1 MDKKNIFKLSNNW
14 NLHKEDLKKKKF
26 YLFNVTDGDIIR
38 LNEISFE
45 ILKNIDGTK
54 TIQDIFD
61 IIYMTYKVEEQ
72 ILWDDIFLLIEKGV
86 KNKALQIV

>member
-1 MDKKNIFKLSNNW
+1 MDKNSILKLSNNW

-45 ILKNIDGTK
+45 ILKNIDGIK
-54 TIQDIFD
+54 TVQDIFD
-61 IIYMTYKVEEQ
+61 IIHMAYEVDEQ
-72 ILWDDIFLLIEKGV
+72 VLWEDVFSLIEKAI
-86 KNKALQIV
+86 KNKALQVV

>member
-1 MDKKNIFKLSNNW
+1 MDKNSILKLSNNW
-14 NLHKEDLKKKKF
+14 NLHKEDLKEKKF
-26 YLFNVTDGDIIR
+26 FLFNVTDGDIIR

-61 IIYMTYKVEEQ
+61 IINMAYEVDEQ
-72 ILWDDIFLLIEKGV
+72 VLWEDIFSLIEKGI
-86 KNKALQIV
+86 KNKALQVV

>member
-1 MDKKNIFKLSNNW
+1 MDKKSILKLSNNW

-45 ILKNIDGTK
+45 ILKNIDGIK
-54 TIQDIFD
+54 TVQDIFD
-61 IIYMTYKVEEQ
+61 IIHMAYEVDEQ
-72 ILWDDIFLLIEKGV
+72 VLWEDVFSLIEKAI
-86 KNKALQIV
+86 KNKALQVV